1 MGYSQ
6 IIDQLGAAY
15 KLKQEFKELVLIY
28 RELFPSGVHTYQEP
42 ITGGLRTYEPE
53 RWAQKRI
60 AIEEKLKEAKQQLID
75 AEKERDRLIRRA
87 NKDDWPILIDRYKHN
102 MNWTEIGKRHKHH
115 RTTAMRKHD
124 RAIGQI
130 SRGV

>member
-1 MGYSQ
+1 MEHSQ
-6 IIDQLGAAY
+6 IIEQLGAAY
-15 KLKQEFKELVLIY
+15 KLKREYRELVLIY

-42 ITGGLRTYEPE
+42 IRGGLRTYEPE

-60 AIEEKLKEAKQQLID
+60 AVEDQINDKKRQLIG
-75 AEKERDRLIRRA
+75 AETERDRLINKA
-87 NKDDWPILIDRYKHN
+87 NKDDQPILIDRYKYN
-102 MNWTEIGKRHKHH
+102 MNWTDIGKKHNKH

-130 SRGV
+130 LKGV